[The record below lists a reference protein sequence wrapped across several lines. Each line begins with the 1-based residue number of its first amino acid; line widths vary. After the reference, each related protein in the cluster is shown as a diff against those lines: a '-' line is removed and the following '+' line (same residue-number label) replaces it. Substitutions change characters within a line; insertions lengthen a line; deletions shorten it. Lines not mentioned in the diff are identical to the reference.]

1 MPANGQNTLSWR
13 IKAVFQLATLCILFS
28 ISTSARAYICYSEA
42 YRDCNGDAYG
52 LCDSNGKEILPA
64 KYSILSYVGNGI
76 YFAAEFN
83 PGDRFIIGTNRYLV
97 DQNGSRMAFT
107 LPPDAILVGVS
118 SLGKAAD
125 NDPSQI
131 VNKLPTDSVLNILE
145 ENRMHYYDPQGRP
158 SHPPTNARQ
167 YNASFIDPVK
177 GLTYTRA
184 IAPHIK
190 ATEGTEFAKVAE
202 DRVIK
207 RVLADTGKFMPDYF
221 QKLKQ
226 APYSR
231 VEMFGRFLK
240 EYNLV
245 GMEESMVRLLLGYP
259 ASFEYQNYSGDIKSL
274 TYSLCRSSGCIQR
287 EGSHVKINFNDNKV
301 TSWYCYT
308 SSKQM
313 PLVTKNMMFATVP
326 KEVNEDYLPELV
338 AK

>member
-1 MPANGQNTLSWR
+1 MRKIPLMSLLIRIINTDEYNAAINRWKMMLAGRQNRISR
-13 IKAVFQLATLCILFS
+13 QIKAICQIASIWILLS
-28 ISTSARAYICYSEA
+28 ISSGAQASMVFSEA
-42 YRDCNGDAYG
+42 YRYCNGDAYG
-52 LCDSNGKEILPA
+52 LCNSIGEEILPA
-64 KYSILSYVGNGI
+64 KYSILSYVGNG
-76 YFAAEFN
+76 
-83 PGDRFIIGTNRYLV
+83 
-97 DQNGSRMAFT
+97 
-107 LPPDAILVGVS
+107 
-118 SLGKAAD
+118 
-125 NDPSQI
+125 
-131 VNKLPTDSVLNILE
+131 NIWE
-145 ENRMHYYDPQGRP
+145 EERMHYYDPQGRP
-158 SHPPTNARQ
+158 SRPPTNARQ

-207 RVLADTGKFMPDYF
+207 RVLADSGKFMPDYF

-274 TYSLCRSSGCIQR
+274 TYSLCLSTGCIQR

-308 SSKQM
+308 ANKQM
-313 PLVTKNMMFATVP
+313 PLVTKNMTFATVP

>member
-1 MPANGQNTLSWR
+1 MRANRQNTVIWR
-13 IKAVFQLATLCILFS
+13 IKAVYQLAILCILLS
-28 ISTSARAYICYSEA
+28 ISTSARAYIILSEA

-52 LCDSNGKEILPA
+52 LCDSNGKVILPA

-125 NDPSQI
+125 SDPSQI
-131 VNKLPTDSVLNILE
+131 LNKLPSDSVLNIWE
-145 ENRMHYYDPQGRP
+145 EERMHYYDPQGRP

-167 YNASFIDPVK
+167 YNAAFIDPIKVLK
-177 GLTYTRA
+177 YTRA
-184 IAPHIK
+184 IAPNIK
-190 ATEGTEFAKVAE
+190 ETEGTEFAKVAE

-207 RVLADTGKFMPDYF
+207 RVLANTGKFMPDYF
-221 QKLKQ
+221 QKMKQ

-240 EYNLV
+240 EYSLV
-245 GMEESMVRLLLGYP
+245 GMEESTVRLLLGYP
-259 ASFEYQNYSGDIKSL
+259 AGLEYQNYSGEIKSL
-274 TYSLCRSSGCIQR
+274 TYNLYSSTGCLQR
-287 EGSHVKINFNDNKV
+287 DGSHVKINFNDNKV
-301 TSWYCYT
+301 TGWYCYT